1 MRKEN
6 LKKIYEVEVEPT
18 VKSSAWI
25 FTFNDLMTQLT
36 VFFVLIFSLSTINVL
51 NIQSAQIS
59 LQSGLGIFEA
69 GKKTAIGLVSPLTNY
84 DIGKAT
90 FTKQL
95 KESIE
100 ALDSDSEISVSYSD
114 KGIIISLDESI
125 LFKSGSARIS
135 PEGLSIL
142 DNIAAAILNNISNS
156 IRVEG
161 HTDSDPIQNEK
172 FPSNWELSTARSVNV
187 LKYLIESGK
196 ILPMRLSAAG
206 YGESKPLFTNDTRE
220 NKAKNRRVEIVIST
234 ENNKISKL

>member
-1 MRKEN
+1 MRKEI
-6 LKKIYEVEVEPT
+6 LKQIYDVEVETT

-25 FTFNDLMTQLT
+25 FTFNDLITQLT
-36 VFFVLIFSLSTINVL
+36 VFFVLIFSLSTVNVL

-90 FTKQL
+90 FTKKL
-95 KESIE
+95 EESIE
-100 ALDSDSEISVSYSD
+100 ALASDEEIEVSYAD

-125 LFKSGSARIS
+125 LFKSGSADINPKGFTILENIS
-135 PEGLSIL
+135 I
-142 DNIAAAILNNISNS
+142 DILNNISNP

-161 HTDSDPIQNEK
+161 HTDSDPINNET

-187 LKYLIESGK
+187 LKYLIESGH
-196 ILPMRLSAAG
+196 ILPKRLSAVG
-206 YGESKPLFTNDTRE
+206 YGDSKPLFPNDTPD
-220 NKAKNRRVEIVIST
+220 NKSGNRRVEIVVST
-234 ENNKISKL
+234 DNTI